1 MCDEGYSGARCDTQP
16 TGGKACESDQDCGNG
31 VGGICHPVTH
41 TCECYKGWTC
51 PGCDKVGSVCDA
63 AAMIH
68 GGGSCE
74 SNKDCGNFGPDFDN
88 PEKTGGKCEGGICVC
103 FEGFTCTHCTKEG
116 NPEDV
121 VNGNLVCDGAKA
133 SSISYMVLMITILAI
148 YVFYSICFMH
158 HIIHNYMSLRV
169 CWVLE

>member
-1 MCDEGYSGARCDTQP
+1 MCSLTLGGVCVCDEGYSGARCDTQP
-16 TGGKACESDQDCGNG
+16 TGGKACETDSDCGNG
-31 VGGICHPVTH
+31 VGGICHPITH

-74 SNKDCGNFGPDFDN
+74 TNKDCGNFGPDFDN

-116 NPEDV
+116 TPEDV
-121 VNGNLVCDGAKA
+121 VNGNLLCDGVAA
-133 SSISYMVLMITILAI
+133 SAVSYTILLIALIVI
-148 YVFYSICFMH
+148 YAFFD
-158 HIIHNYMSLRV
+158 V
-169 CWVLE
+169 CLHLEI